1 MDIIPQAGFWDLLR
15 QATIVVKLVMMLL
28 VGMSLTSWSIIFYKI
43 IVLRRAKLQA
53 VQDFK
58 RFQTASDLGAAV
70 KTLARGPDSPLY
82 PLAYQAVA
90 ELKRLEAA
98 SMPAAQKSRI
108 AMDNL
113 RRVLRQNVSLSMGTL
128 ASSLSFLATCAST
141 APFIGLFGTVWGIM
155 HSFLAIGTMKSASL
169 ATVAPGLAEALVVT
183 AIGLAVA
190 IPASIAYNAFRGL
203 LGSIEVE
210 LVNFAGAFLNRVQ
223 RELPWVSG
231 QTEDTENGLSNQVF
245 T

>member
-1 MDIIPQAGFWDLLR
+1 MDFLPQSGIWDLLR
-15 QATIVVKLVMMLL
+15 QATIVVQLVMALL
-28 VGMSLTSWSIIFYKI
+28 VGMSLASWSIIFYKLI
-43 IVLRRAKLQA
+43 LLRRARQQA

-58 RFQTASDLGAAV
+58 RFQAAPDLGSAV
-70 KTLARGPDSPLY
+70 QILARGPDSPLY

-90 ELKRLEAA
+90 ELKRLEGA
-98 SMPAAQKSRI
+98 SMPPAQKSRI

-113 RRVLRQNVSLSMGTL
+113 RRVLRQNISLSMSTL
-128 ASSLSFLATCAST
+128 AARLSFLATCAST

-155 HSFLAIGTMKSASL
+155 HSFHAIGMMKSASL
-169 ATVAPGLAEALVVT
+169 ATVAPGLSEALVAT

-190 IPASIAYNAFRGL
+190 IPASIAYNFFRGV

-223 RELPWVSG
+223 RELPWVAG
-231 QTEDTENGLSNQVF
+231 QPETVDNGLSEEGLA
-245 T
+245 

>member
-1 MDIIPQAGFWDLLR
+1 MELLPQTGIWDLVR
-15 QATIVVKLVMMLL
+15 QATIVVQLVMLLL
-28 VGMSLTSWSIIFYKI
+28 VVMSLASWSIIFYKI
-43 IVLRRAKLQA
+43 MILRRAKQQA
-53 VQDFK
+53 LVDFK
-58 RFQTASDLGAAV
+58 RFQSAPDLGSAV
-70 KTLARGPDSPLY
+70 HILARGADSPLY

-90 ELKRLEAA
+90 ELKRLEGAT
-98 SMPAAQKSRI
+98 MPAAQKSKI

-113 RRVLRQNVSLSMGTL
+113 RRVLRQNVSSTMRNL

-155 HSFLAIGTMKSASL
+155 HSFHAIGQMGSASL
-169 ATVAPGLAEALVVT
+169 ATVAPGLSEALVAT

-190 IPASIAYNAFRGL
+190 IPASVAYNYFRGM

-210 LVNFAGAFLNRVQ
+210 LINFAGAFLNRVQ

-231 QTEDTENGLSNQVF
+231 QLEPEENGLAEHEI
-245 T
+245 

>member
-1 MDIIPQAGFWDLLR
+1 MDLFEMLR
-15 QATIVVKLVMMLL
+15 HATVVVKFVIVLL
-28 VGMSLTSWSIIFYKI
+28 VAMSLISWSIIFYKI
-43 IVLRRAKLQA
+43 KSLRRARRQA

-58 RFQTASDLGAAV
+58 RFQAAPDLGSAV
-70 KTLARGPDSPLY
+70 QILARGPDSPLY

-90 ELKRLEAA
+90 ELKRLEGAV
-98 SMPAAQKSRI
+98 MPAAQKSRI

-113 RRVLRQNVSLSMGTL
+113 RRVLRQNINLSLENLTATL
-128 ASSLSFLATCAST
+128 PFLATCAST

-155 HSFLAIGTMKSASL
+155 HSFHAIGVTKSASL
-169 ATVAPGLAEALVVT
+169 ATVAPGLSEALLVT

-190 IPASIAYNAFRGL
+190 IPASIAYNFFRGV

-223 RELPWVSG
+223 RELPWVAG
-231 QTEDTENGLSNQVF
+231 HVEDPDNGLNEQIL

>member
-1 MDIIPQAGFWDLLR
+1 MDLFEMLR
-15 QATIVVKLVMMLL
+15 HATVVVKFVIVLL
-28 VGMSLTSWSIIFYKI
+28 VAMSLISWSIIFYKI
-43 IVLRRAKLQA
+43 KSLRRARRQA

-58 RFQTASDLGAAV
+58 RFQAAADLGSAV
-70 KTLARGPDSPLY
+70 QILARGPDSPLY

-90 ELKRLEAA
+90 ELKRLEGAV
-98 SMPAAQKSRI
+98 MPAAQKSRI

-113 RRVLRQNVSLSMGTL
+113 RRVLRQNISLSLESLTATL
-128 ASSLSFLATCAST
+128 PFLATCAST

-155 HSFLAIGTMKSASL
+155 HSFHAIGVMKSASL
-169 ATVAPGLAEALVVT
+169 ATVAPGLSEALVVT

-190 IPASIAYNAFRGL
+190 IPASIAYNFFRGV

-223 RELPWVSG
+223 RELPWVAG
-231 QTEDTENGLSNQVF
+231 HVEDVDNGLNEQVF
-245 T
+245 S